1 MVQITKEIQI
11 IIVQLQRTSDKLN
24 SIAMN
29 KSHIKTQ
36 DDYIDSLSE
45 QMKGIGLKDEE
56 QKKKLKEIK
65 EKNRKITE
73 ALKLKQDE
81 LLKMSD
87 SDLTEKLG
95 KILIE

>member
-45 QMKGIGLKDEE
+45 QMKGIGLKEEE
-56 QKKKLKEIK
+56 QKK
-65 EKNRKITE
+65 N
-73 ALKLKQDE
+73 
-81 LLKMSD
+81 
-87 SDLTEKLG
+87 
-95 KILIE
+95 